1 MSGQNLSRLE
11 GVISGIM
18 RVGVVLSAI
27 ALVAGLV
34 LTAFAS
40 PHAGVVL
47 STGLIL
53 LMCVPAAR
61 ILASLGDALVRR
73 DALLAVAT
81 AYVTAVL
88 LWQFLKIF

>member
-1 MSGQNLSRLE
+1 MSEQSLSRLE
-11 GVISGIM
+11 RVISGIM

-27 ALVAGLV
+27 ALLSGLM
-34 LTAFAS
+34 LTAFGR
-40 PHAGVVL
+40 PGAGAAL
-47 STGLIL
+47 SVGLIL

-73 DALLAVAT
+73 DVLLAVAT